1 MISYFYILGLLIDI
15 KSVNT
20 PLHDYEL
27 FDDAPFWHLPDDVAD
42 AYKPQMERNDS
53 KFEMSVE
60 KQGEEPSIIDNNLM
74 IVNKVYPE

>member
-1 MISYFYILGLLIDI
+1 MLIDI

-42 AYKPQMERNDS
+42 AYKPQIERNDS
-53 KFEMSVE
+53 KFEMSLEKPVE
-60 KQGEEPSIIDNNLM
+60 DPSINDNHLM

>member
-1 MISYFYILGLLIDI
+1 MKRFHILGLVIDI

-27 FDDAPFWHLPDDVAD
+27 FDDGPFWHLPDDAAE
-42 AYKPQMERNDS
+42 AYKLERNRNDS
-53 KFEMSVE
+53 KFEMNAENPS
-60 KQGEEPSIIDNNLM
+60 EEPTLIDNHLM